1 MTTPSELSKPL
12 KTWSHL
18 ASARKRPT
26 EYEIVST
33 KTLWNTPNHSVPW
46 KMAGATPQIQ
56 WIIENRNNSLLKHE
70 DWDSFRD
77 PDHLVY
83 RTYTLMQDGQEA
95 YVDGVLN
102 DYNENDHDN
111 GLDSA
116 WGRHPGAALC
126 AGALRLPR
134 YQMASGYLVTLAPC
148 STVANPMML
157 QCGDQLRWVNRIA
170 YRTAELGRTHGKYGF
185 GVAERGLWEKSPAWR
200 GFVELAERAL
210 VAWDWGE
217 CFTATNLVLKP
228 ALDEVFMRQLACH
241 SRMNGD
247 TLTATLLDAQLIDS
261 ARSRKFSRALVAFL
275 LTQKGNR
282 AVFEKWLERW
292 VPLGE
297 RAISAYAEGL
307 DADGAAAKA
316 AIEGSKAFRT
326 ELGLAGWTRCR
337 HFSLVLAGHNER

>member
-1 MTTPSELSKPL
+1 MTDPSELSKPL

-33 KTLWNTPNHSVPW
+33 KTLWNTPNHTVPW

-56 WIIENRNNSLLKHE
+56 WIIENRNGSQLKHG
-70 DWDSFRD
+70 DWDAFRD
-77 PDHLVY
+77 PDRLVY
-83 RTYTLMQDGQEA
+83 RTYALMQDGQEA
-95 YVDGVLN
+95 YIDGVLN
-102 DYNENDHDN
+102 DYSKNEHDA
-111 GLDSA
+111 GLDPA
-116 WGRHPGAALC
+116 WLATLAELYAPA
-126 AGALRLPR
+126 R
-134 YQMASGYLVTLAPC
+134 YVFHAIQMAFGYLVTLAPC

-170 YRTAELGRTHGKYGF
+170 YRTAELARTHADYGF
-185 GVAERGLWEKSPAWR
+185 GTQERQLWEKSPAWR

-228 ALDEVFMRQLACH
+228 ALDEIFMRQF
-241 SRMNGD
+241 SRLSRLNGD

-261 ARSRKFSRALVAFL
+261 ARSRKLSSALVTFL
-275 LTQKGNR
+275 IQHDDNNR
-282 AVFEKWLERW
+282 RVMNKWLEHW

-297 RAISAYAEGL
+297 KAIAAFSKEL
-307 DADGAAAKA
+307 DPDGASAKA
-316 AIEGSKAFRT
+316 AIADAGSFRA
-326 ELGLAGWTRCR
+326 EIGLRG
-337 HFSLVLAGHNER
+337 

>member
-1 MTTPSELSKPL
+1 MSTSSDLSKPL

-18 ASARKRPT
+18 ATARKRPT

-56 WIIENRNNSLLKHE
+56 WIIQNRNESLLKHE
-70 DWDSFRD
+70 DWDAFRD
-77 PDHLVY
+77 PDHLIY

-102 DYNENDHDN
+102 DYNENDYDV
-111 GLDSA
+111 GLDPSWVA
-116 WGRHPGAALC
+116 ILAQLYAPA
-126 AGALRLPR
+126 R
-134 YQMASGYLVTLAPC
+134 YVFHTVQMASGYLVTLAPC

-170 YRTAELGRTHGKYGF
+170 YRTAELARTHDDLGL
-185 GVAERGLWEKSPAWR
+185 GVKERELWEKSPFWH

-228 ALDEVFMRQLACH
+228 ALDEVFMRQLALC
-241 SRMNGD
+241 SRRNGD
-247 TLTATLLDAQLIDS
+247 TLTATLLDAQMIDS
-261 ARSRKFSRALVAFL
+261 ARARKLSGALVAFL

-282 AVFEKWLERW
+282 EVFGDWLSKWR
-292 VPLGE
+292 PLGE
-297 RAISAYAEGL
+297 KAIAAYAKGL
-307 DADGAAAKA
+307 DADGTAADA
-316 AIEGSKAFRT
+316 AIAGMRAFWE
-326 ELGLAGWTRCR
+326 ELGLAG
-337 HFSLVLAGHNER
+337 

>member
-1 MTTPSELSKPL
+1 MTAPSELSKPL
-12 KTWSHL
+12 RTWSHL

-56 WIIENRNNSLLKHE
+56 WIIENRNNSPLKHE

-102 DYNENDHDN
+102 DYSENDHDT
-111 GLDSA
+111 GLEPPWVGILA
-116 WGRHPGAALC
+116 
-126 AGALRLPR
+126 RLYAPAR
-134 YQMASGYLVTLAPC
+134 YVFHTVQMASGYLVTLAPC
-148 STVANPMML
+148 STVANTMML

-170 YRTAELGRTHGKYGF
+170 YRTAELGRSHSEYGF
-185 GVAERGLWEKSPAWR
+185 GLKERERWEKDPAWR

-228 ALDEVFMRQLACH
+228 ALDEVFMRQLARH
-241 SRMNGD
+241 SRLNGD

-261 ARSRKFSRALVAFL
+261 ARSRKLSSALVAFL
-275 LTQKGNR
+275 LTQGGNR
-282 AVFEKWLERW
+282 EVFGKWLDRW

-297 RAISAYAEGL
+297 KAIAAFASGL
-307 DADGAAAKA
+307 DGDGVAAEA
-316 AIEGSKAFRT
+316 AIEGTRKFRADV
-326 ELGLAGWTRCR
+326 GLA
-337 HFSLVLAGHNER
+337 